1 MMQWLSSLK
10 IHDFTSTSRRL
21 QEETKLNTS
30 TASPTKNA
38 VGTQS
43 GEAGSK
49 CDDPNIVKSEV
60 KSSDDT
66 GKDIGGTSTVQHV
79 QGNNSDNTT
88 GPADSTTVVASSNKI
103 DEDTVT
109 VVSKEQDSV
118 EQLGDIGQVSSSSS
132 KLSSI
137 S

>member
-38 VGTQS
+38 VRTQS
-43 GEAGSK
+43 GETGSK
-49 CDDPNIVKSEV
+49 CDDPNTVKSEV

-79 QGNNSDNTT
+79 KGNNSDNTT
-88 GPADSTTVVASSNKI
+88 GPADSTTVVASSNKS
-103 DEDTVT
+103 DEDT